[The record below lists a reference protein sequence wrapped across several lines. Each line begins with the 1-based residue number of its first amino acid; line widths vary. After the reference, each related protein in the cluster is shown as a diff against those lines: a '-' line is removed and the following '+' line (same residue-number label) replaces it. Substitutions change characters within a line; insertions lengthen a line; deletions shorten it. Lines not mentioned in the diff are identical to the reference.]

1 MLIDNG
7 QNMVGHKYQRFSPI
21 RWPSAINCLTLSKI
35 TIITTDA
42 FATMKRLTLLLPL
55 LWLLAACSR
64 DDDPMTALY
73 RQIDRAIA
81 DSAQAV
87 ARVEARID
95 SLKRQMP
102 GGSRIRI
109 AEKLYEAYS
118 AYDNDSAV
126 AWAMRY
132 DSLAQFTDDGDHS
145 SCARLDLIYQY
156 TKSGYFTE
164 ATDYFTAIDPSLLSP
179 RLQAR
184 YYDIGADLYGNA
196 GYATE
201 DPVIRQRYWQRSIT
215 LRDSSYLFTPR
226 HSTLYMRNRVQ
237 ELINADSGRA
247 ALAVSREWI
256 RMTPP
261 GTHDYA
267 IAAYY
272 RSEAYRRAGDIAHQ
286 KEWLARSAIADLNNA
301 VMDQASLWMLAGI
314 IYREGNIDRAF
325 RYMDYSWHCVQRFS
339 AHKRSWDVT
348 PILTVISSSYQTKTH
363 LANERLTALLITA
376 ALLLIISI
384 SLLLYV
390 QRKRHQLGEAR
401 NALDH
406 SNRQLRLTIEQL
418 NRVNADLS
426 ESDRV
431 KDQYIGNFFS
441 LFSSMLE
448 NLDSFRAKVRR
459 KLKAGQSDELLAM
472 TDPEN
477 KNQEMHKQLMKTF
490 DDTFLTLYPNFV
502 EEFNALLRPGC
513 SVRPSGKERM
523 NTTLRIFALIRLG
536 ITESSR
542 IADILG
548 YSPVSIYNYRTRAKN
563 LSACPRDEFE
573 EKIRIVSPQTAAP

>member
-1 MLIDNG
+1 
-7 QNMVGHKYQRFSPI
+7 
-21 RWPSAINCLTLSKI
+21 
-35 TIITTDA
+35 
-42 FATMKRLTLLLPL
+42 MKRLLLFLLP
-55 LWLLAACSR
+55 LLAACSR
-64 DDDPMTALY
+64 DGDPMTELY

-87 ARVEARID
+87 ARHEARITTLRRQWATERRSGRRFLIAD
-95 SLKRQMP
+95 SL
-102 GGSRIRI
+102 
-109 AEKLYEAYS
+109 YDAYS
-118 AYDNDSAV
+118 AYINDSAV
-126 AWAMRY
+126 VWAMRC
-132 DSLAQFTDDGDHS
+132 DSLAKNTDDS
-145 SCARLDLIYQY
+145 SLAIGVRLNLVYQY

-164 ATDYFTAIDPSLLSP
+164 ATSYFADIDPTLLSP
-179 RLQAR
+179 TLRAR
-184 YYDIGADLYGNA
+184 YYDIGADLYGNS

-201 DPVIRQRYWQRSIT
+201 DPVIKQRYWQRSIA

-226 HSTLYMRNRVQ
+226 HSALYMRNRVQ
-237 ELINADSGRA
+237 QLVNADSGRA
-247 ALAVSREWI
+247 ALSFSNEWM
-256 RMTPP
+256 RMTKPA
-261 GTHDYA
+261 THDYA

-314 IYREGNIDRAF
+314 IYREGDIDRAF

-477 KNQEMHKQLMKTF
+477 KNLEMHKQLMKTF

>member
-1 MLIDNG
+1 
-7 QNMVGHKYQRFSPI
+7 
-21 RWPSAINCLTLSKI
+21 
-35 TIITTDA
+35 
-42 FATMKRLTLLLPL
+42 MKRLLLFLLP
-55 LWLLAACSR
+55 LLAACSR
-64 DDDPMTALY
+64 DGDPMTDLY

-87 ARVEARID
+87 ARHEARITTLRRQWATERRSGRRFLIAD
-95 SLKRQMP
+95 SL
-102 GGSRIRI
+102 
-109 AEKLYEAYS
+109 YDAYS
-118 AYDNDSAV
+118 AYINDSAV
-126 AWAMRY
+126 VWAMRC
-132 DSLAQFTDDGDHS
+132 DSLAKNTDDGS
-145 SCARLDLIYQY
+145 LAIGVRLNLVYQY

-164 ATDYFTAIDPSLLSP
+164 AADYFSTIRPESLTPAL
-179 RLQAR
+179 RAR
-184 YYDIGADLYGNA
+184 YYDVGADLYGNS

-201 DPVIRQRYWQRSIT
+201 DPVIKQRYWQRSIA

-226 HSTLYMRNRVQ
+226 HSALYMRNRVQ
-237 ELINADSGRA
+237 QLVNADSGRA
-247 ALAVSREWI
+247 ALSFSNEWM
-256 RMTPP
+256 RMTKPA
-261 GTHDYA
+261 THDYA

-314 IYREGNIDRAF
+314 IYREGDIDRAF